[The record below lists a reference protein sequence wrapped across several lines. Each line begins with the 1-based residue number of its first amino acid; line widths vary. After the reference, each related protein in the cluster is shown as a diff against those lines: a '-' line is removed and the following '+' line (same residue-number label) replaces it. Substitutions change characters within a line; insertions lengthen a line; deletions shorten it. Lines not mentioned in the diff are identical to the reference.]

1 MRFSA
6 LAFITALIAAPVAYA
21 ETSETAI
28 GTVEVTRFAG
38 PLEHPWSVAF
48 LPSGAMLVTERA
60 GRLQLVGADGT
71 MRSVSGV
78 PDVAER
84 GQGGLLEIA
93 VAPDF
98 ATTRDVYLTYSEPVG
113 FRSART
119 ALGRAQLS
127 EDGGALENLSVIFRQ
142 KDESGAG
149 VHFGSRIIF
158 ADDGTLWMTIGDRGD
173 REKAQDL
180 SLHNGKVIR
189 LNRDGTV
196 PADNPF
202 TGQQGAQPE
211 IWSYGHR
218 NPQGAVK
225 RPSDGALITV
235 SHGARGGDEVNH
247 SEAGKNYGWPV
258 ISYGRHYS
266 GFTIG
271 EGTSKA
277 GMEQPLHYWD
287 PSIAPSGATIYRG
300 TQFPE
305 WQDNLFV
312 GALRAGLIARLVQE
326 GDGYREAERLFV
338 GQFGRIRDVR
348 TGPAGALWFV
358 TDDPEGGLYR
368 VTRGQ

>member
-1 MRFSA
+1 MRLSA
-6 LAFITALIAAPVAYA
+6 LTLIAALTLVPAA
-21 ETSETAI
+21 DAKTSQTSA
-28 GTVEVTRFAG
+28 GTVDVTRVAG
-38 PLEHPWSVAF
+38 PLEHPWSLAF
-48 LPSGAMLVTERA
+48 LPSGAMLVTERL
-60 GRLQLVGADGT
+60 GRLQLVGADGS
-71 MRSVSGV
+71 MRPVTGI
-78 PDVAER
+78 PDVAGR
-84 GQGGLLEIA
+84 GQGGLLDIA

-98 ATTRDVYLTYSEPVG
+98 ASTRDVYLTYSEPVG

-119 ALGRAQLS
+119 ALARAQLS
-127 EDGGALENLSVIFRQ
+127 GDGGALENLSVIFRQ

-149 VHFGSRIIF
+149 VHFGSRIVF
-158 ADDGTLWMTIGDRGD
+158 ANDGTLWLTIGDRGD
-173 REKAQDL
+173 RERAQDL
-180 SLHNGKVIR
+180 SVHNGKVIR
-189 LNRDGTV
+189 LNRDGSV
-196 PADNPF
+196 PGDNPF
-202 TGQQGAQPE
+202 AGQQGAQPE

-225 RPSDGALITV
+225 RPSDGALVTV
-235 SHGARGGDEVNH
+235 SQGARGGDEVNV

-277 GMEQPLHYWD
+277 GMQQPLYYWD

-300 TQFPE
+300 GLFPE

-312 GALRAGLIARLVQE
+312 GALRAGLIARLVRE
-326 GDGYREAERLFV
+326 GDSYREAERLFV
-338 GQFGRIRDVR
+338 GEFGRIRDVR

-368 VTRGQ
+368 VGRGQ